1 MFIITLSYIK
11 PLSAIDAYLAA
22 HRSYLDERYAVG
34 DFLFSGPQSPRV
46 GGIIVARGMTRTAL
60 DELLAQ
66 DPFYQHQ
73 VARYDVVEF
82 VPTKC
87 APGLGQYTG

>member
-1 MFIITLSYIK
+1 MFIVTLNYVK
-11 PLSAIDAYLAA
+11 PLSAIEAHLAA
-22 HRSYLDERYAVG
+22 HRSYLDERYAAG

-73 VARYDVVEF
+73 VAQYDVIEF
-82 VPTKC
+82 VPTKW
-87 APGLGQYTG
+87 APGLDRYTG